1 MNRTRQALKTGVA
14 HHLLGEGVDA
24 GEAAL
29 SDDEALELVHL
40 FVQNLLLRRH
50 HRRDR
55 ARAGNGPG
63 AHLDESS
70 CRGLDEDELH
80 GPHGGLGIRLPPPPL
95 LSSTSCLARGVST
108 AAG

>member
-1 MNRTRQALKTGVA
+1 MQWEKLNRTRQGLKTGVA
-14 HHLLGEGVDA
+14 DHLLGKGVDA

-29 SDDEALELVHL
+29 GDDEALELVHL
-40 FVQNLLLRRH
+40 FVQQLLLRRH

-55 ARAGNGPG
+55 ARAGHGPG

-70 CRGLDEDELH
+70 GRGLDGDELH

-95 LSSTSCLARGVST
+95 PYST
-108 AAG
+108 